1 MINNGKFNRR
11 DFLRYS
17 TMAAGAIAVAACA
30 PVAPGAA
37 PAAGGAAAPAAAGGA
52 SQLEIFSWWTSG
64 GEVEAL
70 NALYDIFKKKYPDV
84 EIENAA
90 LTGGAGQGGNMKALL
105 ETRMQGGQPPDSFQ
119 VHLGHELIDSHVKAD
134 RMEDL
139 ETFYKDEGL
148 TDVFPKDLV
157 DIASMN
163 GKPWSVPV
171 NIHRSNVLWYRTDK
185 LEAVGAQPP
194 KTWDELFEVA
204 EKLKAKDIPALA
216 IAENE
221 PGFCGHEFENLL
233 VAILGPDDYRGLFTG
248 KTKWDDAKVTEAL
261 TTLNKALDYAN
272 VDYLSTSW
280 GSVTDLFTSDAA
292 PAMMI
297 MGDWTHGVLKSKN
310 FTNYKW
316 APAPGTE
323 GIFIVLSDSFGLP
336 KNAPHR
342 DNALNFLRI
351 CASKDGQ
358 DAFNPIK
365 GSIAA
370 RTDADKS
377 KYDEYQLS
385 AMDDFKA
392 NTLVP
397 SIQHGAAAKQSFV
410 LDYDLAINLLATKR
424 DVAAAQ
430 AKLVAAATDAEFEA
444 A

>member
-1 MINNGKFNRR
+1 MMNNGKLNRR
-11 DFLRYS
+11 DFLRYG
-17 TMAAGAIAVAACA
+17 TMAAGAVALAACA

-37 PAAGGAAAPAAAGGA
+37 PAAGGAAAPAAASGA
-52 SQLEIFSWWTSG
+52 NQLEIFSWWTSG

-84 EIENAA
+84 EIENSA

-185 LEAVGAQPP
+185 LEAVGAEPP
-194 KTWDELFEVA
+194 KTWDELFAVA
-204 EKLKAKDIPALA
+204 DKLKAKEIPALA
-216 IAENE
+216 IAESE

-261 TTLNKALDYAN
+261 TTLNKVLDYAN
-272 VDYLSTSW
+272 PDYLSTTW
-280 GSVTDLFTSDAA
+280 GDITDRFMADSA

-336 KNAPHR
+336 KGAPHR

-385 AMDDFKA
+385 AMADFKA

-430 AKLVAAATDAEFEA
+430 AKLVAAAADAEFEA